1 MEIRRVNISV
11 VVLARDHNPTILH
24 PSFLSSQG
32 IVPTDWELAEPPLC
46 TLPMS
51 VVKYKNGI
59 EFTVQSNRLQVLQ
72 SPPPL
77 QLHDSV
83 VPQLVEKYI
92 EKLPHVRYTA
102 VGINMAIVLVHPEP
116 EKFLIERFLA
126 FEHCNFDDLRLKAVG
141 LRFTYPVDKAIL
153 NLSCDPGKVELR
165 KSADQILGVIVNA
178 NYHHELVGHNV
189 VEEVKEAISTFR
201 DRCAH
206 FEDIVITKVFGIEGK
221 NEHHLS

>member
-1 MEIRRVNISV
+1 M
-11 VVLARDHNPTILH
+11 
-24 PSFLSSQG
+24 
-32 IVPTDWELAEPPLC
+32 
-46 TLPMS
+46 
-51 VVKYKNGI
+51 
-59 EFTVQSNRLQVLQ
+59 
-72 SPPPL
+72 
-77 QLHDSV
+77 
-83 VPQLVEKYI
+83 
-92 EKLPHVRYTA
+92 
-102 VGINMAIVLVHPEP
+102 VHPEP

-178 NYHHELVGHNV
+178 NYHHELVGHNA
-189 VEEVKEAISTFR
+189 VEEVKEAISTFG

-206 FEDIVITKVFGIEGK
+206 FEDTVITKVFGIEGK